1 MALLKYPTFAITD
14 DSITA
19 DQFKRYY
26 SNNPHLQPVHKHS
39 FYHLLYFTEGAGEH
53 IIDFVNF
60 PVRPGM
66 IYFMKP
72 GQMHK
77 WSFDGPVDGYV
88 VNFSPTFFEHVGMDS
103 RLIDGFSFFRPD
115 VKDQVL
121 QLSDKT
127 RKEAEA
133 LFRSMV
139 DEHFDRKEL
148 SGLRIATLLLQ
159 LFIAVQRDHFPVT
172 EQEAVSYNSTLLRNF
187 RDLIDTHFASIR
199 LPKDYA
205 AMLYITPNHLNA
217 LCKDL
222 LGAPAGQLI
231 RDRIVLEAKRLL
243 ANFELPIGEI
253 ARDLNF
259 PDSSY
264 FVKFFKKYTGTT
276 PEIFR
281 KRNLYESRS

>member
-1 MALLKYPTFAITD
+1 MSLLKYPTFAITD

-19 DQFKRYY
+19 DEFRRYY
-26 SNNPHLQPVHKHS
+26 HNNPHLQPVHKHS

-53 IIDFVNF
+53 IIDFVHF
-60 PVRPGM
+60 PVVPGM
-66 IYFMKP
+66 IYFMRP

-77 WSFDGPVDGYV
+77 WNFRGAVDGYV

-103 RLIDGFSFFRPD
+103 RVVDGFSFFRSD

-121 QLSDKT
+121 QLSEKT
-127 RKEAEA
+127 RKVVEA
-133 LFRSMV
+133 LFGEMV
-139 DEHFDRKEL
+139 AEHTDRKQL
-148 SGLRIATLLLQ
+148 SVLRIAALLLE
-159 LFIAVQRDHFPVT
+159 LFITVERDHFPVA
-172 EQEAVSYNSTLLRNF
+172 EQEAVSYNATLLRNF

-222 LGAPAGQLI
+222 LGVPAGQLI

-243 ANFELPIGEI
+243 SNFELPIGEI
-253 ARDLNF
+253 ARELNF

-276 PEIFR
+276 PDIFR
-281 KRNLYESRS
+281 KRNVYENRS

>member
-26 SNNPHLQPVHKHS
+26 ANNPHLQPVHKHS

-53 IIDFVNF
+53 IIDFMNF

-77 WSFDGPVDGYV
+77 WGFDGPVDGYV
-88 VNFSPTFFEHVGMDS
+88 VNFSPTFFEHVGLDS
-103 RLIDGFSFFRPD
+103 RVIGGFSFFRSE

-127 RKEAEA
+127 RKEAEV
-133 LFRSMV
+133 LFKSMV
-139 DEHFDRKEL
+139 EEHFDRKPL
-148 SGLRIATLLLQ
+148 AALRIAALLLQ
-159 LFIAVQRDHFPVT
+159 LFIAVQRDNFPVT
-172 EQEAVSYNSTLLRNF
+172 EQEAVSYNATLLRNF
-187 RDLIDTHFASIR
+187 RDLIDTHFAGMR

-222 LGAPAGQLI
+222 LGVPAGQLI

-253 ARDLNF
+253 ARELNF

-281 KRNLYESRS
+281 KRNLYENRP